1 LLQTVGDCLIFRIE
15 KEISTMVDPTNQL
28 GEKTMPTQKAV
39 KPGAVAVAAEEAARL
54 DRRIASKRRGD
65 VKDAEEASAFPKEQA
80 RNDNALPGVFA
91 GNAAMDNL
99 VAKVHRS
106 STTEPA
112 PALSSLE
119 AAVAQKMSAA
129 GHHKSAP
136 GSSMVEDS
144 GMSKKVSVEVVTNIT
159 EEEKLEKMQAED
171 MVFMGEEER
180 LVGRLM
186 GKTTESTK
194 DGFLMEQALETGGAP
209 ITTMDQGIV
218 QEPDVEYGVY
228 EPNEDGLAVAVA
240 VQEEEEDVFIPSAV
254 EYDPDA
260 KPPLHRNRRFRLYG
274 FLAFFA
280 LMVCAVGATVG
291 IVLSKE
297 DEVAAPVLDVEPRER
312 FGIRGLIE
320 RLVGQEK
327 LSDSDSAYSKA
338 LEWMIYED
346 PLQLTPENEN
356 FVQRYVLV
364 YFYLSTSVEKPW
376 KSCNP
381 PVGEE
386 PDSCQYEKLV
396 NDELYRT
403 EPRIRWMT
411 STHECEW
418 AAISCDSNMQ
428 VRSVET
434 GTFVRGSQ
442 RRYWR
447 LPPDSLDCCRFALQP
462 DKNSV
467 APSPKV

>member
-1 LLQTVGDCLIFRIE
+1 
-15 KEISTMVDPTNQL
+15 
-28 GEKTMPTQKAV
+28 
-39 KPGAVAVAAEEAARL
+39 
-54 DRRIASKRRGD
+54 
-65 VKDAEEASAFPKEQA
+65 
-80 RNDNALPGVFA
+80 
-91 GNAAMDNL
+91 
-99 VAKVHRS
+99 
-106 STTEPA
+106 
-112 PALSSLE
+112 
-119 AAVAQKMSAA
+119 
-129 GHHKSAP
+129 
-136 GSSMVEDS
+136 
-144 GMSKKVSVEVVTNIT
+144 
-159 EEEKLEKMQAED
+159 
-171 MVFMGEEER
+171 
-180 LVGRLM
+180 
-186 GKTTESTK
+186 
-194 DGFLMEQALETGGAP
+194 
-209 ITTMDQGIV
+209 
-218 QEPDVEYGVY
+218 
-228 EPNEDGLAVAVA
+228 
-240 VQEEEEDVFIPSAV
+240 
-254 EYDPDA
+254 
-260 KPPLHRNRRFRLYG
+260 
-274 FLAFFA
+274 
-280 LMVCAVGATVG
+280 
-291 IVLSKE
+291 
-297 DEVAAPVLDVEPRER
+297 
-312 FGIRGLIE
+312 
-320 RLVGQEK
+320 
-327 LSDSDSAYSKA
+327 
-338 LEWMIYED
+338 MIYED